1 MSFSSTLNPPTFQD
15 YEARIGALKIDLVGK
30 TECRSGSNNA
40 NGLNW
45 RPAACLRYIAEDEV
59 DREVRYKV
67 NLDSDAE

>member
-1 MSFSSTLNPPTFQD
+1 M
-15 YEARIGALKIDLVGK
+15 ARIGALRIDLVGK